1 MEDIFSI
8 IQFLRQAVKTGASD
22 EHLMVGHAPY
32 LRINGFIKKVT
43 SQPLTKEDIDNAI
56 LDIAPTSIRD
66 KILTLCDVDFMYEI
80 KGCSRF
86 RINYNRQLGMPGLV
100 IRNIPYEIPKLK
112 ELSLPDILGTLIE
125 QHNGIIL
132 VTGPTGCGKSTT
144 IASLINYINETK
156 ARHVITIE
164 DPVEYVFECKNSI
177 ISQRQI
183 GVDTKTFADGIKYA
197 LRQDPDVIFI
207 GEIRDK
213 ETMTAALKAAE
224 TGHLVLSTL
233 HTNDAVQTINRVVN
247 MFDEANRY
255 LIRKQLSETLRATIA
270 QKLVYSEKMQKRFPA
285 CEIMVV
291 TSTVKDYLVKDNLDE
306 IYELLKVYGYE
317 KYITF
322 DFAMLSKY
330 HYYTGIIFQAY
341 TYGTGEP
348 LIKGGRYNQ
357 LMKHFGKP
365 AASIGFAIVV
375 DTLLMALS
383 RQKLEMEDPVI
394 TYRKENRIQA
404 IKEAKELRA
413 QGKNVALRPEK
424 VTKVCEVE
432 L

>member
-177 ISQRQI
+177 ISQRHI

-306 IYELLKVYGYE
+306 IYELLKDNNLDDMVSMNSSLASLVSSECITKEEAIQTSNDVPELEKIFRGVYLGTKAYYE
-317 KYITF
+317 
-322 DFAMLSKY
+322 
-330 HYYTGIIFQAY
+330 
-341 TYGTGEP
+341 
-348 LIKGGRYNQ
+348 
-357 LMKHFGKP
+357 
-365 AASIGFAIVV
+365 
-375 DTLLMALS
+375 
-383 RQKLEMEDPVI
+383 
-394 TYRKENRIQA
+394 
-404 IKEAKELRA
+404 
-413 QGKNVALRPEK
+413 
-424 VTKVCEVE
+424 
-432 L
+432 

>member
-291 TSTVKDYLVKDNLDE
+291 TSTVKDYLVKDLTDNPQALKAVARLEE
-306 IYELLKVYGYE
+306 IYELLKDNNLDDMVSMNSSLASLVSSECITKEEAIQTSNDVPELEKIFRGVYLGTKAYYE
-317 KYITF
+317 
-322 DFAMLSKY
+322 
-330 HYYTGIIFQAY
+330 
-341 TYGTGEP
+341 
-348 LIKGGRYNQ
+348 
-357 LMKHFGKP
+357 
-365 AASIGFAIVV
+365 
-375 DTLLMALS
+375 
-383 RQKLEMEDPVI
+383 
-394 TYRKENRIQA
+394 
-404 IKEAKELRA
+404 
-413 QGKNVALRPEK
+413 
-424 VTKVCEVE
+424 
-432 L
+432 